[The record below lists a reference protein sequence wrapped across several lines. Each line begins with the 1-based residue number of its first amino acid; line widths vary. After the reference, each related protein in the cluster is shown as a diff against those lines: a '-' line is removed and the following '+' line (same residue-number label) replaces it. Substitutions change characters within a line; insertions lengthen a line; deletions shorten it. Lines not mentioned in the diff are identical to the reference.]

1 MMEYSEEFKRN
12 SARKLTTEEA
22 RAMGKRSGE
31 ARRQK
36 RSAKDFAIAA
46 LNATHTASNGKKMVV
61 KDILVQR
68 MVSKAIKD
76 GDLNAVKYLFELIGE
91 APVSKQEVALKRDT
105 ETSLTLAELE
115 SEIARLEKFDD
126 KNGIDEDKG

>member
-1 MMEYSEEFKRN
+1 MEYSEEFKRN
-12 SARKLTTEEA
+12 SARKLTPEEA

-46 LNATHTASNGKKMVV
+46 LNATHTTNNGKKMVV

-126 KNGIDEDKG
+126 KNGSDEDE